1 VSAIRV
7 RRAGPGDVEAA
18 AELAGHLVRLHHATD
33 PERFFLPERVEA
45 GYAGW
50 FRRVLADD
58 KAVLLVAEGT
68 GTLAGYAYGSLEERD
83 WNLLLDEHG
92 AIHDVYVADDARR
105 RGVGEALVG
114 AIIRELEALGAERI
128 VLGTMPSNHPAQRLF
143 ARFGFR
149 PTLLEMTRDRG
160 APCATP
166 AVDEGSPTDE

>member
-1 VSAIRV
+1 MSAIHV
-7 RRAGPGDVEAA
+7 RRAGLGDGERHQRR
-18 AELAGHLVRLHHATD
+18 GHLVRLHHATD
-33 PERFFLPERVEA
+33 PERFCRPERVEA

-58 KAVLLVAEGT
+58 KAVLLVAEGKA
-68 GTLAGYAYGSLEERD
+68 TLAGYAYGSLEERD

-92 AIHDVYVADDARR
+92 AIHDVYVSDDARR
-105 RGVGEALVG
+105 HGVGEALLGVM
-114 AIIRELEALGAERI
+114 IRELEALGAPRI

-160 APCATP
+160 APCAAP
-166 AVDEGSPTDE
+166 AVDEGSPPG